1 MSSGDVF
8 LLTDAQI
15 YVAADPNPILNVYA
29 YRQTSGTGDSEALV
43 TQFITDVL
51 PDIVGV
57 QSVAM
62 GHSMISAVNLDDPTD
77 FFETA
82 VGSEIGT
89 GTQAGDCLPRY
100 NCFSFIYRR
109 TTREVRNGWKR
120 IAGVPESAQV
130 NGVVTNAG
138 FISALAMLAVTLGE
152 PIVGEGADVW
162 NPRILRR
169 ENPDHTPAVLR
180 ADFAV
185 SVVNFVGLST
195 QNSRK
200 R

>member
-29 YRQTSGTGDSEALV
+29 YRQVGGSGGAQQLV
-43 TQFITDVL
+43 ENFITGVL
-51 PDIVGV
+51 PSIVGV

-62 GHSMISAVNLDDPTD
+62 GHSSVSAINLDNLTD
-77 FFETA
+77 FFE
-82 VGSEIGT
+82 VSVDPEDGT
-89 GTQAGDCLPRY
+89 GTQTGDCLPRY
-100 NCFSFIYRR
+100 NCFAFIYRR
-109 TTREVRNGWKR
+109 TSRGVRNGWKR

-130 NGVVTNAG
+130 NGVVTNSG
-138 FISALAMLAVTLGE
+138 FITALNALAGQLLA
-152 PIVGEGADVW
+152 PIIGDDADVW

-169 ENPDHTPAVLR
+169 GSDAVSPPIVR
-180 ADFAV
+180 ADFSIAAV
-185 SVVNFVGLST
+185 DFVGLST